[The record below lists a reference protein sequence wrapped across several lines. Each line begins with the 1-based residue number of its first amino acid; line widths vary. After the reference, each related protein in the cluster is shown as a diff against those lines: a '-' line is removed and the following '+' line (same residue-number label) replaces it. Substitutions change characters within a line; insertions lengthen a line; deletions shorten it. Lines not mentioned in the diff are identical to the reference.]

1 MGLIPAATF
10 NVINLHVMKT
20 EVQQRNFCMIYTAIM
35 SLVGLLV
42 RTLILGEIKPAISR
56 EMAAMQN
63 LGFCCLGKKN
73 IEDPT
78 SSFTLLE
85 SRGKKGPGETIFR
98 HSNWIHFPSG
108 YNRHTIIESTWAVA
122 NNPPATFQQ
131 ILVGENRDACC
142 LAYLKTTHISLGSI
156 IPDIKQLTRGPLITA
171 HLMKLVILLAKF
183 TIKNKVCCF
192 HLTTFWTVHPGS
204 SQIIFSCSRSPSQ
217 VMHTEF
223 SLFFASTCW
232 GSRLPIP
239 SKKVE
244 KIQGFKRR
252 WGEQVRKLTAFE
264 SRHISNSL
272 PNKKITHFM
281 STERAPPQKNPA

>member
-1 MGLIPAATF
+1 MSLFFFSTFTFPCVVFLIQNCDFPFHQMGLIPAATF

-108 YNRHTIIESTWAVA
+108 YNRHTIIEST
-122 NNPPATFQQ
+122 
-131 ILVGENRDACC
+131 
-142 LAYLKTTHISLGSI
+142 
-156 IPDIKQLTRGPLITA
+156 
-171 HLMKLVILLAKF
+171 
-183 TIKNKVCCF
+183 
-192 HLTTFWTVHPGS
+192 
-204 SQIIFSCSRSPSQ
+204 
-217 VMHTEF
+217 
-223 SLFFASTCW
+223 
-232 GSRLPIP
+232 
-239 SKKVE
+239 
-244 KIQGFKRR
+244 
-252 WGEQVRKLTAFE
+252 
-264 SRHISNSL
+264 
-272 PNKKITHFM
+272 
-281 STERAPPQKNPA
+281 